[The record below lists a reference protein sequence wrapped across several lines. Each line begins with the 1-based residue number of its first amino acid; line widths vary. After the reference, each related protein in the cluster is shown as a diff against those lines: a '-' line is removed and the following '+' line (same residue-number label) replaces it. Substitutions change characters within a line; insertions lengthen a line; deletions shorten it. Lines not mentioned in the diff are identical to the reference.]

1 MLSVGLRLNH
11 MGIEHLHK
19 HQHGQWLGISVA
31 LALMLLPDSLQ
42 AQLSGLHYE
51 RDLNYAQAVLQYREE
66 IEQSEQTNGEFA
78 FVLFEPLMGLARSLQ
93 KIGDYEAAAEAAR
106 RAQHITHR
114 HHGVHSPL
122 QLEAVKLLTQLHL
135 RASEPLEADKQQRF
149 AYYIRKSNFAADSLE
164 QLPAMEEL
172 ANWFE
177 KTGQLYRARKM
188 NEQSLEIVEAHFGED
203 AIEQLPYLERLAKL
217 KRLQRV
223 CCSTHI
229 MKQALDIVEA
239 NPNVDDELKV
249 RTFLEIGD
257 AYTISGNREEAET
270 FYRRAWDLMPAAERI
285 DKFSAPSKIAFS
297 KPLSTAQTSLNTR
310 MYRVERDP
318 FGRRDFKPML
328 DDEIRELESLPPQEF
343 VLNADNTE
351 YDIRIRDRMLS
362 ADPLQKPAVR
372 TVGQPYTFLRK
383 QFLQILPSR
392 LHSDQA
398 LEALEVDLEFDID
411 ATGKPFNIKVISEGT
426 PSKVNRLMRDVVRKS
441 RFRPRME
448 DGYPVATRAF
458 KLTQS
463 FAAKTTITSE
473 SI

>member
-1 MLSVGLRLNH
+1 
-11 MGIEHLHK
+11 
-19 HQHGQWLGISVA
+19 
-31 LALMLLPDSLQ
+31 
-42 AQLSGLHYE
+42 
-51 RDLNYAQAVLQYREE
+51 
-66 IEQSEQTNGEFA
+66 
-78 FVLFEPLMGLARSLQ
+78 
-93 KIGDYEAAAEAAR
+93 
-106 RAQHITHR
+106 
-114 HHGVHSPL
+114 
-122 QLEAVKLLTQLHL
+122 
-135 RASEPLEADKQQRF
+135 
-149 AYYIRKSNFAADSLE
+149 
-164 QLPAMEEL
+164 
-172 ANWFE
+172 
-177 KTGQLYRARKM
+177 M

-223 CCSTHI
+223 CCSTRI